1 VVLAIAASAIVV
13 IGVAAF
19 YATRGRSEPP
29 APAAAPVSASNTAV
43 DARLKL
49 AQASLQN
56 RDYRAALTYA
66 GEVLTLEP
74 NHAEAARIRDEARAA
89 LTPPVPET
97 KVSEPPPSPPV
108 RTRRGSETTAPERR
122 AAAPVEAPPP
132 LKKSSPTQTSPTQ
145 TTPQPSP
152 APAPAAPAAEPAAT
166 TAVPVT
172 IPPPA
177 PVVPPPVVTPER
189 TAPKPVPAPEPAA
202 PVDKPPAAAAPPPAP
217 DHDALIRSVVATYAR
232 AIETKDLALFRSI
245 KPNLSGEEERRL
257 VEGFRAVT
265 SQRVTLTVL
274 SLNRRDDEAVVVVR
288 RRDVIEAAG
297 RQQTAESQQTLTLTR
312 AGTGWVISTIR

>member
-1 VVLAIAASAIVV
+1 MLALAASAVVV
-13 IGVAAF
+13 IGAAAF

-29 APAAAPVSASNTAV
+29 APAAAPVSASNAAV

-66 GEVLTLEP
+66 TEVLTLEP

-89 LTPPVPET
+89 LPPPVPET
-97 KVSEPPPSPPV
+97 KVSEPAPSPPV
-108 RTRRGSETTAPERR
+108 RTRSGSETTAPERR

-132 LKKSSPTQTSPTQ
+132 LKKSSPIQA
-145 TTPQPSP
+145 TPQPSP
-152 APAPAAPAAEPAAT
+152 APAPAAPAEPSAT
-166 TAVPVT
+166 TAVPAT

-202 PVDKPPAAAAPPPAP
+202 PVDKPAAAAASPPAP

-312 AGTGWVISTIR
+312 AGSGWVISTIR